1 MREKL
6 RSLASDTAVYGA
18 STIIQRFLTFLLT
31 PLYTNYLT
39 MSELG
44 VVSNVYALIAF
55 VNILYAFGFESAFM
69 RFYRGDNNEKALV
82 FTQSFVPVVGIA
94 ACMSGILY
102 VLRAHTAP
110 FAGIG
115 PDAPSSLFALV
126 LLIPFLDAVSI
137 IPFAQLRMERKA
149 RRFATYKVLSVV
161 VNIALNVILVV
172 GMSLGSRGVFIA
184 GACSSLVSVI
194 LVAPHIARGLRRG
207 ASRLRE
213 LAAFGIPTIPSGF
226 ASMLLQVAD
235 RPILTAMTTPLI
247 VGLYNANYR
256 LAIPMMLCVSVF
268 EYAWK
273 PFYLQHAE
281 DDDAPVLFGRIFTYF
296 TLMSALVFLL
306 ISLFASVV
314 VQLPFPGGTLIHPSY
329 WQGLHIVPI
338 VAAAYYFAGMTSNLS
353 AGLHITKKT
362 GRLPLVVGSA
372 AAVNIALNVLLI
384 PTLSYTGAAWAT
396 FGAYAV
402 SACIMLLSSQR
413 VFNVQYEW
421 WRVLRIWVLSAA
433 IFFANTRIAE
443 LMLPWAIAAKLLL
456 VTGFV
461 ILLRLSGF
469 FTPQENRALRSLFAR
484 TPAKS

>member
-172 GMSLGSRGVFIA
+172 GMALGSRGVFIA

-314 VQLPFPGGTLIHPSY
+314 VQLPFPGGAYCSHRGCGLLLCGHDLEPLRGFAHHKKNRTLAAGGWFCRRREHS
-329 WQGLHIVPI
+329 VEC
-338 VAAAYYFAGMTSNLS
+338 AAYSHT
-353 AGLHITKKT
+353 
-362 GRLPLVVGSA
+362 LVHRSRMGHLWR
-372 AAVNIALNVLLI
+372 IRC
-384 PTLSYTGAAWAT
+384 
-396 FGAYAV
+396 FGVHHA
-402 SACIMLLSSQR
+402 
-413 VFNVQYEW
+413 
-421 WRVLRIWVLSAA
+421 
-433 IFFANTRIAE
+433 AE
-443 LMLPWAIAAKLLL
+443 LAEGI
-456 VTGFV
+456 
-461 ILLRLSGF
+461 
-469 FTPQENRALRSLFAR
+469 QRAV
-484 TPAKS
+484 